1 MIHFHIEFP
10 LQPFYIFVF
19 FFIWYLFVMLIVGDN
34 QNVNNHK
41 IINSLLKEEIYT
53 NDLLSNV
60 MCVLKPKVFKR
71 SEVNIHKFIF
81 CVCELS
87 RQTKF
92 LFSSWSIHLI
102 FLFYIR
108 LSLLDYEGGETWS
121 EVVTYRRQIWDN
133 LSWKEHLRMREK
145 HNVFKLHSL
154 LREEYT
160 DDLLNVVFFE
170 IQKRLELSI
179 FCAFSLRN
187 VRNYLN

>member
-1 MIHFHIEFP
+1 
-10 LQPFYIFVF
+10 
-19 FFIWYLFVMLIVGDN
+19 
-34 QNVNNHK
+34 
-41 IINSLLKEEIYT
+41 
-53 NDLLSNV
+53 

-133 LSWKEHLRMREK
+133 LSWKEHLRMCEK

-160 DDLLNVVFFE
+160 DDLLNVIFFE